1 MIMYVMR
8 NKESLSGH
16 LPPRY
21 LKYMEAFCLLRC
33 HNVTFLDFLYHYKYI
48 FNSSAIFG
56 VVIAGNI
63 LSRYGLL
70 VK

>member
-33 HNVTFLDFLYHYKYI
+33 HNVTFWTFSIIINISFIQVQFL
-48 FNSSAIFG
+48 
-56 VVIAGNI
+56 
-63 LSRYGLL
+63 GLL
-70 VK
+70 LRVTFSLDIVC